1 MQSIRSL
8 TQLSGVRVLLRTS
21 LNVPTDAGAVLNDFR
36 LRKSL
41 ESIELVRQ
49 QGAKII
55 LASHVSGDTGK
66 SLRPVFEILKRY
78 LPISYVDDVVGERAN
93 KAILE
98 LKEGQVLL
106 LENLRRNK
114 GEEGNDL
121 TFAKQLASLG
131 DIYISDDFSV
141 MHRKHASVVLV
152 PGILNSY
159 AGCTVL
165 DELAHL
171 ERAQKPEEPAFAIMG
186 GAKFHTK
193 EQLVR
198 NCLPIY
204 DQVFIGGAIAN
215 DFLKAKGFEV
225 GRSLV
230 ATDRMDV
237 SDILRNPKVVL
248 PVDATVDGPNGVRV
262 VPVTEVAPTESI
274 LDVGPKTIE
283 LMKPYIAS
291 AKTILWNGPLGNYEH
306 GFSAQTEALAELVV
320 QSQAHAVLGG
330 GDTIAAVEKI
340 SFDPD
345 RIFLSTGGGS
355 MIEFL
360 AKGTLPGLEA
370 LGYLKNKI

>member
-1 MQSIRSL
+1 MRIL
-8 TQLSGVRVLLRTS
+8 VRTS
-21 LNVPTDAGAVLNDFR
+21 LNVPTDGGAVLNDFR

-41 ESIELVRQ
+41 ETIELLRK
-49 QGAKII
+49 QGAKVI
-55 LASHVSGDTGK
+55 LVSHVSGDTGK
-66 SLRPVFEILKRY
+66 SLLPVSMVLKKY
-78 LPISYVDDVVGERAN
+78 LPISLVDDVVGERAQ

-98 LKEGQVLL
+98 MKEGQVLL
-106 LENLRRNK
+106 LENVRRQK
-114 GEEGNDL
+114 GEEGNEL
-121 TFAKQLASLG
+121 AFAKQLAALG
-131 DIYISDDFSV
+131 QIYVSDDFSV

-152 PGILNSY
+152 PGILQSY

-171 ERAQKPEEPAFAIMG
+171 EFALKPQSPALAIMG

-198 NCLPIY
+198 NCLPLY
-204 DQVFIGGAIAN
+204 DHVYIGGAIAN
-215 DFLKAKGFEV
+215 DFLKAKGYEV

-248 PVDATVDGPNGVRV
+248 PIDVTVQGPNGVRV
-262 VPVTEVAPTESI
+262 VDVDGVAPTESI
-274 LDVGPKTIE
+274 LDVGPKTIARMRPV
-283 LMKPYIAS
+283 MKH

-306 GFSAQTEALAELVV
+306 GFIEQTEALAKMVV
-320 QSQAHAVLGG
+320 GSDAQAILGG

-340 SFDPD
+340 SFDPN

-360 AKGTLPGLEA
+360 SKGTLPGLEA
-370 LGYLKNKI
+370 LGYRKKL